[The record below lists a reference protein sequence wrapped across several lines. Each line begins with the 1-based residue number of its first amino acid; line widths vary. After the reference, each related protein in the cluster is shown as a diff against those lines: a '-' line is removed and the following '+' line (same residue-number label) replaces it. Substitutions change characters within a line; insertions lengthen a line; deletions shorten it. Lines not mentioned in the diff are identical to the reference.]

1 MGLLLGGAFR
11 VAVIVFRKAE
21 GKWGGGCMEEF
32 DGFIEKRDLVHRPG
46 TLRCS

>member
-21 GKWGGGCMEEF
+21 GKWGGGA
-32 DGFIEKRDLVHRPG
+32 GKSLTG
-46 TLRCS
+46 LLRSVI